1 MAYIISISIK
11 DERLKTALSE
21 FKRSGGNISGLI
33 SSLLE
38 HYFFG
43 GGDKESVTKEVV
55 LLHEIRKRL
64 DEFEAWR
71 DEIIPELQEL
81 EEKLQ
86 EKQKEEQMQREQP
99 LIQELREKVF
109 ADLVDI
115 SSLELWDRARNI
127 GKDPDVM
134 IRARLSPWAVK
145 KDLSLAEAAQL
156 FLRAFPE
163 FADELE
169 GLA

>member
-1 MAYIISISIK
+1 MYRIVSISVK
-11 DERLKTALSE
+11 DERIMSALEE
-21 FKRSGGNISGLI
+21 FKRNGGNVSGLI
-33 SSLLE
+33 TSLLE
-38 HYFFG
+38 RYFFG
-43 GGDKESVTKEVV
+43 NDSRESITKETM
-55 LLHEIRKRL
+55 LLHEVRKRI

-71 DEIIPELQEL
+71 DEILPELQEL

-86 EKQKEEQMQREQP
+86 ETQKEEQMQREQP
-99 LIQELREKVF
+99 LVQELREYVF

-115 SSLELWDRARNI
+115 SGKELRSRAREI
-127 GKDPDVM
+127 GKDPVEM

-145 KDLSLAEAAQL
+145 KDLSSRDAAKL